1 MGTPTSL
8 ADSSLHSSST
18 FWAIR
23 CCWSGFWPSS
33 SGRTGAPGCLAKTLN
48 AISTTVHNVATGL
61 ALVLLARSMSQGAL
75 PVGDLSLFVFYLEM
89 TQMFGGQIGDL
100 LTTYRRVGV
109 SINRLLDLMPGAAG
123 KALVEPTPGY
133 LFGRLPEMPV
143 PESVA
148 EHRLEVLDVQGL
160 TYTYPDSDAGIR
172 DVSFSL
178 RRGEFTVA
186 TGRIGSGKTTLLQ
199 TLIGWLPPQSGTV
212 RWNGVAIDQPDDFLV
227 PPLCGYMSQVPRLFS
242 ETLRSNILMGLPK
255 EHVDLLNA
263 VSSAVL
269 DHDVEEL
276 VAGLDTMV
284 GPRGVKLSEG
294 QQRRAGAAR
303 MFVRDPELLVLDD
316 LSSGLDVETEQTP
329 CGSGCLHA
337 RTQRP
342 WWSLTGAQ
350 PSGEPTASS
359 S

>member
-1 MGTPTSL
+1 
-8 ADSSLHSSST
+8 
-18 FWAIR
+18 
-23 CCWSGFWPSS
+23 
-33 SGRTGAPGCLAKTLN
+33 
-48 AISTTVHNVATGL
+48 
-61 ALVLLARSMSQGAL
+61 MSQGAL

-316 LSSGLDVETEQTP
+316 LSSGLDVETEQT
-329 CGSGCLHA
+329 LWKRLFA
-337 RTQRP
+337 RQDTTALVVSHRRAALRRADRIIVLKDGRVDSEGKLDDLLETSDEMRRL
-342 WWSLTGAQ
+342 WAGDL
-350 PSGEPTASS
+350 GESE
-359 S
+359 